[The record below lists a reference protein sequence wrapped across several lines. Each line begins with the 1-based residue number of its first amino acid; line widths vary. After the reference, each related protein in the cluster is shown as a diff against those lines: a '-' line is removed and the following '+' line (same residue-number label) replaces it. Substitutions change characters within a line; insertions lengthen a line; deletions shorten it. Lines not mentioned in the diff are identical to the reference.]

1 MRRLG
6 FIAAW
11 AGLSSLQPLQKRSK
25 RNSAW
30 SVATR
35 LDRDAYNKAMLEES
49 RQLSLPQDRQ
59 GAGDHGATVLLGRAV
74 EVIELKQFL

>member
-25 RNSAW
+25 RNTAW

-35 LDRDAYNKAMLEES
+35 LDRDAYNKAMLEE
-49 RQLSLPQDRQ
+49 
-59 GAGDHGATVLLGRAV
+59 
-74 EVIELKQFL
+74 